1 MNILSYII
9 LMIVSEKTL
18 KWALSLYPPLFFQR
32 IWVKKFHKGFRG
44 VDVKINK
51 SLLNNNY
58 NGSIFGGTIYA
69 ATDPFYAI
77 LFDQLLQ
84 REGFKVRVW
93 LKSASI
99 QYLKPGR
106 STLFFTILITDEMLN
121 EAIEALNTT
130 GKFIRAYPMEITNK
144 QGEVCA
150 TVMNEVYV
158 RNMHHGEQSR
168 VAY

>member
-1 MNILSYII
+1 
-9 LMIVSEKTL
+9 MIVSEKTL
-18 KWALSLYPPLFFQR
+18 KWAMCLYPPLFFQR
-32 IWVKKFHKGFRG
+32 IWVKRFHPGFRG

-51 SLLNNNY
+51 SLFNKNY

-69 ATDPFYAI
+69 ATDPFYAL

-84 REGFKVRVW
+84 REGFKIRVW

-99 QYLKPGR
+99 QYIKPGR
-106 STLFFTILITDEMLN
+106 SAIFFTITITDEMLN
-121 EAIEALNTT
+121 DAIEALNTH
-130 GKFIRAYPMEITNK
+130 GKFVKAYPMEIKNK
-144 QGEVCA
+144 DGEVCA

-158 RNMHHGEQSR
+158 RNLHKGEQGP

>member
-1 MNILSYII
+1 MV
-9 LMIVSEKTL
+9 VSENTL
-18 KWALSLYPPLFFQR
+18 KWVLCLYPPLLFQR
-32 IWVKKFHKGFRG
+32 IWIKKFHKDFRG

-51 SLLNNNY
+51 SLFNRNY

-84 REGFKVRVW
+84 RRGFKVRVW

-106 STLFFTILITDEMLN
+106 SNLYFTIIITEEMLN
-121 EAIEALNTT
+121 DAITTLNTD
-130 GKFIRAYPMEITNK
+130 GKFIKAYPMEITNSS
-144 QGEVCA
+144 GELCA
-150 TVMNEVYV
+150 TITNEVYI
-158 RNMHHGEQSR
+158 RNLHLGETPR
-168 VAY
+168 IAY

>member
-1 MNILSYII
+1 M
-9 LMIVSEKTL
+9 MVSENTL
-18 KWALSLYPPLFFQR
+18 KWGLCLYPPLFFQR
-32 IWVKKFHKGFRG
+32 IWVKRFHKGFRG

-51 SLLNNNY
+51 SLFNRNY

-106 STLFFTILITDEMLN
+106 SDLFFTIHISDEMMD
-121 EAIEALNTT
+121 EAITSLNTS
-130 GKFIRAYPMEITNK
+130 GKFVKAYPMELRNRA
-144 QGEVCA
+144 GECCA
-150 TVMNEVYV
+150 TVVNEVYI
-158 RNMHHGEQSR
+158 RNLHQGEASR

>member
-1 MNILSYII
+1 MC
-9 LMIVSEKTL
+9 
-18 KWALSLYPPLFFQR
+18 LYPPLLFQR
-32 IWVKKFHKGFRG
+32 IWVKKFHKNFRG
-44 VDVKINK
+44 VDVKISK
-51 SLLNNNY
+51 SILNRNY
-58 NGSIFGGTIYA
+58 NGSIYGGTIYG
-69 ATDPFYAI
+69 ATDPFYAL

-106 STLFFTILITDEMLN
+106 SSLYFTISVNDQMLR
-121 EAIEALNTT
+121 EAVEALNTV
-130 GKFIRAYPMEITNK
+130 GKFVKAYPMEVK
-144 QGEVCA
+144 DKHGELCA

-158 RNMHHGEQSR
+158 RNLHHGEKSV

>member
-1 MNILSYII
+1 
-9 LMIVSEKTL
+9 MIVSERTL
-18 KWALSLYPPLFFQR
+18 KWALSLYPPMLCQR

-44 VDVKINK
+44 VDVKIAK
-51 SLLNNNY
+51 SLINTNY

-69 ATDPFYAI
+69 ATDPFYAL

-84 REGFKVRVW
+84 RRGFKIRVW
-93 LKSASI
+93 LKGASI

-106 STLFFTILITDEMLN
+106 SHLYFSISVSDEMLA
-121 EAIEALNTT
+121 EAIEALTT
-130 GKFIRAYPMEITNK
+130 VGKFVKAYPMEITNE

-150 TVMNEVYV
+150 TVMNEVYI
-158 RNMHHGEQSR
+158 RNLHLGETSV